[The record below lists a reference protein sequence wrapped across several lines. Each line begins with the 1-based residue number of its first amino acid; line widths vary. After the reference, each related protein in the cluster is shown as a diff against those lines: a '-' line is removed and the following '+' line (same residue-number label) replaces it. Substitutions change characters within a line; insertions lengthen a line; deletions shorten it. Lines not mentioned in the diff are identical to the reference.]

1 MTKKWAYWDR
11 YPGLR
16 PLRGLTRGYHLSPF
30 QGWDLKRM
38 FSTKNVPRSMF
49 RVRCFPRTMFD
60 VINNAQQA
68 RLDKLQLAALAG
80 LMAVGVAFVYSA
92 TMIGET
98 ANALP
103 IYDQL
108 WFRQIVWYALGL
120 GGAAALCLIDYR
132 AISRFSFIIYWLTIL
147 LLIAVLI
154 PGVGSVRFGARRWF
168 DLHVFQLQP
177 SEFAKLSF
185 ILAQAH
191 FLSRPPEELKLPGN
205 FWKSIGLMMLPF
217 VFILKEPDLGS
228 ALVLV
233 PTGLGMMFVAGT
245 PRRYLVKLCGAVGLL
260 GVLLVGDVLFAPP
273 HFRIPIQ
280 EYQRQRLLVYF
291 GTSFTSAGA
300 SEEEKDQARN
310 LQNQKS
316 YQVRQALIAVG
327 DGGFWGRGWRQGKQT
342 ALQFLPPGAAHNDFI
357 FSVIAEEKGF
367 VGSMVVLTLYAVIL
381 FTGIRIAG
389 QARDRLGKMIA
400 VGVVTLIFSHVFI
413 NIGMNIRIV
422 PVTGIP
428 LPLLSYGGSSV
439 LGSLIALGMLQNVYM
454 YRKVY

>member
-1 MTKKWAYWDR
+1 
-11 YPGLR
+11 
-16 PLRGLTRGYHLSPF
+16 
-30 QGWDLKRM
+30 
-38 FSTKNVPRSMF
+38 
-49 RVRCFPRTMFD
+49 MFD

-68 RLDKLQLAALAG
+68 RLDKLQLSAIVC
-80 LMAVGVAFVYSA
+80 LMFVGVAFVYSA
-92 TMIGET
+92 TIVGEAAST
-98 ANALP
+98 LP

-108 WFRQIVWYALGL
+108 WMRQIIWYIVGI
-120 GGAAALCLIDYR
+120 GAAAAVCLIDYR
-132 AISRFSFIIYWLTIL
+132 TLSRWSFVIYWFTIL
-147 LLIAVLI
+147 LLVLVLI
-154 PGVGSVRFGARRWF
+154 HGVGSVHLGARRWF
-168 DLHVFQLQP
+168 DLKVFQLQP
-177 SEFAKLSF
+177 TEFAKLAF
-185 ILAQAH
+185 ILAQAN
-191 FLSRPPEELKLPGN
+191 FLSRPPEELRLPGN
-205 FWKSIGLMMLPF
+205 FWKPIGMMAIPF
-217 VFILKEPDLGS
+217 LLILKEPDLGS

-233 PTGLGMMFVAGT
+233 PTGLAMMLVAGT
-245 PRRYLVKLCGAVGLL
+245 PKRYLLQLVGAVGIL
-260 GVLLVGDVLFAPP
+260 GVLLVVDVLFAPP
-273 HFRIPIQ
+273 HWQIKMQ

-291 GTSFTSAGA
+291 GVDFAREGA
-300 SEEEKDQARN
+300 TTEEKLQAKYT
-310 LQNQKS
+310 QDQKS

-327 DGGFWGRGWRQGKQT
+327 DGGFWGRGWHEGKQT

-367 VGSMVVLTLYAVIL
+367 VGSVLVLTLYAVVL

-439 LGSLIALGMLQNVYM
+439 IGSLVALGLLQNVYM